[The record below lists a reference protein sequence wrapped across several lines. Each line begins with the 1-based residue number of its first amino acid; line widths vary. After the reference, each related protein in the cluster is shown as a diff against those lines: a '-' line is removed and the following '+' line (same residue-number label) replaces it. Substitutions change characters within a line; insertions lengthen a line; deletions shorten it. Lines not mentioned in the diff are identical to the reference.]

1 MIIDD
6 RNINIKEANRVSFL
20 YKTKFVLYTLLTMV
34 AVALVVLN
42 CLGPFK
48 MMKKLKIVEW

>member
-20 YKTKFVLYTLLTMV
+20 YKIKFVFYTLLTMV

-42 CLGPFK
+42 FLGPFRV
-48 MMKKLKIVEW
+48 MKKLEIIQW

>member
-20 YKTKFVLYTLLTMV
+20 YKIKFIFYTLLTMV

-42 CLGPFK
+42 FLGPFRV
-48 MMKKLKIVEW
+48 MKKLEIIQW